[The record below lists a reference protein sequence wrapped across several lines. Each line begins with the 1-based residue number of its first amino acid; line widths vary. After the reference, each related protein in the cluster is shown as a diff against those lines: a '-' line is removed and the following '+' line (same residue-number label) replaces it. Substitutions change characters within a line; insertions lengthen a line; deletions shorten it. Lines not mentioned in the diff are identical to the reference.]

1 VTATQ
6 ATYPAHDSR
15 PLELTGHVFGRATI
29 IILLGLLTV
38 AAWFRQTA
46 VVTLIGL
53 TLATVGFSRLWSTLA
68 LRRVRCD
75 RVLSTRGL
83 FVGEQLTL
91 TVRLSNQKPLPLP
104 WVDVSQL
111 LPPRLASA
119 LPDAESRDAT
129 LVRTASMP
137 WYSRVT
143 WREQVCAGHRGWYV
157 LPPVKVVSGDILGL
171 YPRAMEQ
178 SGFDHVAVYPRIY
191 PVRRLSI
198 RRTDASGDL
207 LGRVSLQ
214 EDPTRMRG
222 IRDYQPQ
229 DGMRRVHWKATA
241 RHRQLMVKLYEP
253 SAVSR
258 LVLVLVADSF
268 DPIGD
273 DTPFELA
280 ASAVASVAHYCAGHQ
295 MQFGLLSNAK
305 LGDGSGHA
313 GLPPGGGDPQFIAL
327 LEILARATAGT
338 ALPFDVMARELHSL
352 AASGVGLVVAAG
364 RLQPQHVDTFTVL
377 ARSRCPML
385 VLEMTPESSSRR
397 FAFGHKRVTG
407 PGDLLDLGGDGQ

>member
-1 VTATQ
+1 
-6 ATYPAHDSR
+6 
-15 PLELTGHVFGRATI
+15 
-29 IILLGLLTV
+29 
-38 AAWFRQTA
+38 
-46 VVTLIGL
+46 
-53 TLATVGFSRLWSTLA
+53 
-68 LRRVRCD
+68 
-75 RVLSTRGL
+75 
-83 FVGEQLTL
+83 
-91 TVRLSNQKPLPLP
+91 
-104 WVDVSQL
+104 
-111 LPPRLASA
+111 
-119 LPDAESRDAT
+119 
-129 LVRTASMP
+129 
-137 WYSRVT
+137 
-143 WREQVCAGHRGWYV
+143 
-157 LPPVKVVSGDILGL
+157 
-171 YPRAMEQ
+171 MEQ

-327 LEILARATAGT
+327 LEILARVTAGT